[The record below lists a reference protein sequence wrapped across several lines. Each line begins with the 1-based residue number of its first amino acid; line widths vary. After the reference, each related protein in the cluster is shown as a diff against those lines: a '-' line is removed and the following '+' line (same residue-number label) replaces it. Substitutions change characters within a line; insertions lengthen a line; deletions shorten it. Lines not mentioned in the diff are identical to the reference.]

1 MFKRQKRLEELND
14 MKNKYTP
21 TALALYFNYFVHGM
35 GVIILSQ
42 NATALAHQ
50 WGTTVTGALAIVSSL
65 GVGRII
71 NLLISGILSDKFGRK
86 PFVQLGIFTYFVFF
100 VGILFSTNTVV
111 AYILGILAG
120 MANSFLDT
128 GTYPG
133 LMEIY
138 PNAKGTSNVVL
149 KAFISAGQFLLPFIV
164 SGLAAAHMWYG
175 WSFLIPAAILVI
187 TFLYFLFGG
196 AFPDSKAAA
205 KADEEKAEEAE
216 KAADS
221 NVKSNIWLDGTL
233 FIIYGYISQATF
245 YLVSQMLTQY
255 GQQVGGMAQ
264 GAAHSLVSWYSLG
277 SIICVLLTAVLG
289 KKISE
294 IQFVPVYT
302 LGAFVSL
309 LLMWLFPSSAVLM
322 AILAFLVGFF
332 AAGGVMQLA
341 LTVMADFFP
350 AGKGTVT
357 GFFYTAGSIASFT
370 IPLFIGWIGNMRSV
384 MLFDVVIALIGF
396 IDTALIAIRY
406 KKLFG
411 KLGK

>member
-1 MFKRQKRLEELND
+1 

-42 NATALAHQ
+42 NAAALAKQ
-50 WGTTVTGALAIVSSL
+50 WGTSQTAALAVVSAL
-65 GVGRII
+65 GIGRII
-71 NLLISGILSDKFGRK
+71 NLLISGVLSDKFGRK
-86 PFVQLGIFTYFVFF
+86 PFVQLGIVTYFIFF
-100 VGILFSTNTVV
+100 IGILLSPNTVI

-138 PNAKGTSNVVL
+138 PNSKGTSNVVL

-175 WSFLIPAAILVI
+175 WSFIIPAAILVI

-196 AFPDSKAAA
+196 AFPDSNEVTKE
-205 KADEEKAEEAE
+205 DEEKAKKAEEQANDNI
-216 KAADS
+216 AS
-221 NVKSNIWLDGTL
+221 NVWIDGTL

-264 GAAHSLVSWYSLG
+264 VSAHSLVSWYSLG
-277 SIICVLLTAVLG
+277 SICCVLLTAVLG

-302 LGAFVSL
+302 LGAFVSI
-309 LLMWLFPSSAVLM
+309 LLMWLFPTNAALM
-322 AILAFLVGFF
+322 IILAFLVGFF

-341 LTVMADFFP
+341 LTVMAEFFP

-370 IPLFIGWIGNMRSV
+370 IPLFIGWIGNMKNV
-384 MLFDVVIALIGF
+384 MFLDVIIALIGF
-396 IDTALIAIRY
+396 IDTLLIAIRY

-411 KLGK
+411 KLSK

>member
-1 MFKRQKRLEELND
+1 

-50 WGTTVTGALAIVSSL
+50 WGTTITGALAVVSSL
-65 GVGRII
+65 GIGRII
-71 NLLISGILSDKFGRK
+71 NLLISGVLSDKFGRK
-86 PFVQLGIFTYFVFF
+86 PFVQLGIATYFIFF
-100 VGILFSTNTVV
+100 VGILMSPNTVV

-128 GTYPG
+128 GTYPA

-138 PNAKGTSNVVL
+138 PNAKGTSNVIL

-164 SGLAAAHMWYG
+164 SGLAAAGLWYG

-187 TFLYFLFGG
+187 TFLYFIFGG
-196 AFPDSKAAA
+196 AFPNSKAATE
-205 KADEEKAEEAE
+205 ADEKKEAEER
-216 KAADS
+216 K
-221 NVKSNIWLDGTL
+221 NNKTTVKSNIWIDGTL

-255 GQQVGGMAQ
+255 GQEIGHMSQ
-264 GAAHSLVSWYSLG
+264 GAAHSLISWYSLG

-302 LGAFVSL
+302 LGAFISL
-309 LLMWLFPSSAVLM
+309 LLMWMFPGNAALM

-370 IPLFIGWIGNMRSV
+370 IPLFISWIGNMRNV
-384 MLFDVVIALIGF
+384 IFLDVIIALLGF
-396 IDTALIAIRY
+396 IDTIIIAIRY

>member
-1 MFKRQKRLEELND
+1 

-50 WGTTVTGALAIVSSL
+50 WGTTVTGALAVVSSL

-71 NLLISGILSDKFGRK
+71 NLLISGVLSDKFGRK
-86 PFVQLGIFTYFVFF
+86 PFVQIGIFTYFVFF
-100 VGILFSTNTVV
+100 IGILFSRNTIM
-111 AYILGILAG
+111 AYVLGILAG

-138 PNAKGTSNVVL
+138 PNAKGTSNVIL

-164 SGLAAAHMWYG
+164 SGLAAANMWYG
-175 WSFLIPAAILVI
+175 WSFMIPAAILVI
-187 TFLYFLFGG
+187 TFLYFIFGG
-196 AFPDSKAAA
+196 AFPDSKAVAE
-205 KADEEKAEEAE
+205 ADEKKEEE
-216 KAADS
+216 QQADS
-221 NVKSNIWLDGTL
+221 KVKSNIWLDGTL

-255 GQQVGGMAQ
+255 GQSIGHMAQ

-309 LLMWLFPSSAVLM
+309 LLMWMFPTSAVLM
-322 AILAFLVGFF
+322 GILALLVGFF

-341 LTVMADFFP
+341 LTVMANFFP

-370 IPLFIGWIGNMRSV
+370 IPLLIGWIGNMKNV
-384 MLFDVVIALIGF
+384 MFFDVIIALIGF
-396 IDTALIAIRY
+396 IDTALIAMRY
-406 KKLFG
+406 KRLFG

>member
-1 MFKRQKRLEELND
+1 

-50 WGTTVTGALAIVSSL
+50 WGTTVTGALAVVSSL
-65 GVGRII
+65 GVGRIL
-71 NLLISGILSDKFGRK
+71 NLLVSGILSDKFGRK
-86 PFVQLGIFTYFVFF
+86 PFVQLGIATYLVFF
-100 VGILFSTNTVV
+100 IGILFSPNTLV

-138 PNAKGTSNVVL
+138 PNSKGTSNVVL

-164 SGLAAAHMWYG
+164 SGLAASGAWYG
-175 WSFLIPAAILVI
+175 WSFIVPIAVLAIA
-187 TFLYFLFGG
+187 FLYFLFGG
-196 AFPDSKAAA
+196 AFPDSKAVAA
-205 KADEEKAEEAE
+205 EEEKEVEEEGNGA
-216 KAADS
+216 
-221 NVKSNIWLDGTL
+221 VKSNLWVDGAL

-245 YLVSQMLTQY
+245 YMVSQMLTQY
-255 GQQVGGMAQ
+255 GQEVGHMDQ
-264 GAAHSLVSWYSLG
+264 TAAHQLVSWYSLG
-277 SIICVLLTAVLG
+277 SICCVLLTAFLG
-289 KKISE
+289 KKLRE

-302 LGAFVSL
+302 LGAFVSI
-309 LLMWLFPSSAVLM
+309 LMMWMFPQNAGLM

-341 LTVMADFFP
+341 LTVMAEFFP

-370 IPLFIGWIGNMRSV
+370 IPLVINWIGDMRGV
-384 MLFDVVIALIGF
+384 MFFDVIVALIGF
-396 IDTALIAIRY
+396 IDTSLIAIRY
-406 KKLFG
+406 KYLFG

>member
-1 MFKRQKRLEELND
+1 
-14 MKNKYTP
+14 MKNRYTP

-42 NATALAHQ
+42 NAAALAKQ
-50 WGTTVTGALAIVSSL
+50 WGTSQTAALAVVSAL
-65 GVGRII
+65 GIGRII
-71 NLLISGILSDKFGRK
+71 NLLISGVLSDKFGRK
-86 PFVQLGIFTYFVFF
+86 PFVQLGIVTYFIFF
-100 VGILFSTNTVV
+100 IGILLSPNTVI

-138 PNAKGTSNVVL
+138 PNSKGTSNVVL

-175 WSFLIPAAILVI
+175 WSFIIPAAILVV

-196 AFPDSKAAA
+196 AFPDSNEVTKE
-205 KADEEKAEEAE
+205 DEEKSEKAEEQASNNI
-216 KAADS
+216 AS
-221 NVKSNIWLDGTL
+221 NVWIDGTL

-264 GAAHSLVSWYSLG
+264 ASAHSLVSWYSLG
-277 SIICVLLTAVLG
+277 SICCVLLTAVLG

-302 LGAFVSL
+302 LGAFVSI
-309 LLMWLFPSSAVLM
+309 LLMWLFPTNAALM
-322 AILAFLVGFF
+322 IILAFLVGFF

-341 LTVMADFFP
+341 LTVMAEFFP

-370 IPLFIGWIGNMRSV
+370 IPLFIGWIGNMKNV
-384 MLFDVVIALIGF
+384 MFLDVIIALIGF
-396 IDTALIAIRY
+396 IDTLLIAIRY

-411 KLGK
+411 KLSK

>member
-1 MFKRQKRLEELND
+1 

-42 NATALAHQ
+42 NAAVLAKQ
-50 WGTTVTGALAIVSSL
+50 WGTSQTAALAVVSAL
-65 GVGRII
+65 GIGRII
-71 NLLISGILSDKFGRK
+71 NLLISGVLSDKFGRK
-86 PFVQLGIFTYFVFF
+86 PFVQLGIVTYFIFF
-100 VGILFSTNTVV
+100 IGILLSPNTVI

-138 PNAKGTSNVVL
+138 PNSKGTSNVVL

-175 WSFLIPAAILVI
+175 WSFIIPAAILVI

-196 AFPDSKAAA
+196 AFPDSNEVTKE
-205 KADEEKAEEAE
+205 DEEKAKKAEEQANNNI
-216 KAADS
+216 AS
-221 NVKSNIWLDGTL
+221 NVWIDGTL

-264 GAAHSLVSWYSLG
+264 ASAHSLVSWYSLG
-277 SIICVLLTAVLG
+277 SICCVLLTAVLG

-302 LGAFVSL
+302 LGAFVSI
-309 LLMWLFPSSAVLM
+309 LLMWLFPTNAALM
-322 AILAFLVGFF
+322 IILAFLVGFF

-341 LTVMADFFP
+341 LTVMAEFFP

-370 IPLFIGWIGNMRSV
+370 IPLFIGWIGNMKNV
-384 MLFDVVIALIGF
+384 MFLDVIIALIGF
-396 IDTALIAIRY
+396 IDTLLIAIRY

-411 KLGK
+411 KLSK

>member
-1 MFKRQKRLEELND
+1 

-42 NATALAHQ
+42 NATVLAQQ
-50 WGTTVTGALAIVSSL
+50 WGTTVTGALAVVSSL

-71 NLLISGILSDKFGRK
+71 NLLISGVLSDKFGRK
-86 PFVQLGIFTYFVFF
+86 PFVQLGIVTYFIFF
-100 VGILFSTNTVV
+100 IGILFSRNTIV

-138 PNAKGTSNVVL
+138 PNAKGTSNVIL

-164 SGLAAAHMWYG
+164 SGLAACGLWYG
-175 WSFLIPAAILVI
+175 WSFIIPAAILVI

-196 AFPDSKAAA
+196 AFPNSKQVAE
-205 KADEEKAEEAE
+205 ADEKKEEAE
-216 KAADS
+216 ES
-221 NVKSNIWLDGTL
+221 NTNVKSNLWLDGTL

-255 GQQVGGMAQ
+255 GQEIGHMAQ

-302 LGAFVSL
+302 LGAFVSI
-309 LLMWLFPSSAVLM
+309 LLMWLFPTNPLLM
-322 AILAFLVGFF
+322 GILAFLVGFF

-370 IPLFIGWIGNMRSV
+370 IPLFIGWIANMRSV
-384 MLFDVVIALIGF
+384 MLFDVIIALIGF
-396 IDTALIAIRY
+396 VDTVLIAIRY
-406 KKLFG
+406 KRLFG

>member
-1 MFKRQKRLEELND
+1 MLAGGFLEEKN

-21 TALALYFNYFVHGM
+21 TAIALYFNYFVHGM

-50 WGTTVTGALAIVSSL
+50 WGTTVTGALAVVSSL
-65 GVGRII
+65 GIGRII

-86 PFVQLGIFTYFVFF
+86 PFVQLGIATYFIFF
-100 VGILFSTNTVV
+100 IGILFSPNTIV

-138 PNAKGTSNVVL
+138 PNAKGTSNVIL

-164 SGLAAAHMWYG
+164 SGLAAAGMWYG
-175 WSFLIPAAILVI
+175 WSFLIQAAILVI

-196 AFPDSKAAA
+196 AFPNSKAAA
-205 KADEEKAEEAE
+205 EADEKREAEEQ
-216 KAADS
+216 KDSDS
-221 NVKSNIWLDGTL
+221 NVKSNLWIDGTL

-255 GQQVGGMAQ
+255 GQQVGHMSQ

-277 SIICVLLTAVLG
+277 SIICVLLTAILG

-309 LLMWLFPSSAVLM
+309 LLMWMFPTSAALM
-322 AILAFLVGFF
+322 GILAFLVGFF

-370 IPLFIGWIGNMRSV
+370 IPLFIGWIGNMRNV
-384 MLFDVVIALIGF
+384 IFLDVIIALIGF
-396 IDTALIAIRY
+396 IDTVIIAIRY

>member
-1 MFKRQKRLEELND
+1 

-42 NATALAHQ
+42 NAANLAHQ
-50 WGTTVTGALAIVSSL
+50 WGTTETGALAVVSSL
-65 GVGRII
+65 GIGRII
-71 NLLISGILSDKFGRK
+71 NLLASGVLSDKFGRK
-86 PFVQLGIFTYFVFF
+86 PFVQLGIVTYFIFF
-100 VGILFSTNTVV
+100 VGILMSPNTVI

-138 PNAKGTSNVVL
+138 PNSKGTSNVVL
-149 KAFISAGQFLLPFIV
+149 KAFISAGQFFLPFIV
-164 SGLAAAHMWYG
+164 SFLAAAHMWYG
-175 WSFLIPAAILVI
+175 WSFLIPATILVF
-187 TFLYFLFGG
+187 TFLYFMFGG
-196 AFPDSKAAA
+196 AFPDSNSTSKNV
-205 KADEEKAEEAE
+205 EEKETNN
-216 KAADS
+216 
-221 NVKSNIWLDGTL
+221 NVKTNLWLDGTL

-255 GQQVGGMAQ
+255 GQKIGNLSQV
-264 GAAHSLVSWYSLG
+264 AAHSLVSWYSLG
-277 SIICVLLTAVLG
+277 SIICVLTTAALG
-289 KKISE
+289 KKFSE
-294 IQFVPVYT
+294 IQFVPIYT
-302 LGAFVSL
+302 LGAFISL
-309 LLMWLFPSSAVLM
+309 GLMWIYPTNANLMIVLS
-322 AILAFLVGFF
+322 LLVGFF

-341 LTVMADFFP
+341 LTVMAEFFP

-370 IPLFIGWIGNMRSV
+370 IPLAINWIGNMRNV
-384 MLFDVVIALIGF
+384 MLFDVIIALIGF
-396 IDTALIAIRY
+396 IDTSLIAMRY
-406 KKLFG
+406 KKMFG

>member
-1 MFKRQKRLEELND
+1 

-42 NATALAHQ
+42 NAAALAKQ
-50 WGTTVTGALAIVSSL
+50 WGTSQTAALAVVSAL
-65 GVGRII
+65 GIGRII
-71 NLLISGILSDKFGRK
+71 NLLISGVLSDKFGRK
-86 PFVQLGIFTYFVFF
+86 PFVQLGIVTYFIFF
-100 VGILFSTNTVV
+100 IGILLSPNTVI

-138 PNAKGTSNVVL
+138 PNSKGTSNVVL

-175 WSFLIPAAILVI
+175 WSFIIPAAILVI

-196 AFPDSKAAA
+196 AFPDSNEVTKE
-205 KADEEKAEEAE
+205 DEEKAKKAEEQENNNIA
-216 KAADS
+216 S
-221 NVKSNIWLDGTL
+221 NVWIDGTL

-264 GAAHSLVSWYSLG
+264 ASAHSLVSWYSLG
-277 SIICVLLTAVLG
+277 SICCVLLTAVLG

-302 LGAFVSL
+302 LGAFVSI
-309 LLMWLFPSSAVLM
+309 LLMWLFPTNAALM
-322 AILAFLVGFF
+322 IILAFLVGFF

-341 LTVMADFFP
+341 LTVMAEFFP

-370 IPLFIGWIGNMRSV
+370 IPLFIGWIGNMKNV
-384 MLFDVVIALIGF
+384 MFLDVIIALIGF
-396 IDTALIAIRY
+396 IDTLLIAIRY

-411 KLGK
+411 KLSK

>member
-1 MFKRQKRLEELND
+1 MGIV

-42 NATALAHQ
+42 NAANLAHQ
-50 WGTTVTGALAIVSSL
+50 WGTTETGALAVVSSL
-65 GVGRII
+65 GIGRII
-71 NLLISGILSDKFGRK
+71 NLLASGVLSDKFGRK
-86 PFVQLGIFTYFVFF
+86 PFVQLGIVTYFIFF
-100 VGILFSTNTVV
+100 VGILMSPNTVI

-138 PNAKGTSNVVL
+138 PNSKGTSNVVL
-149 KAFISAGQFLLPFIV
+149 KAFISAGQFFLPFIV
-164 SGLAAAHMWYG
+164 SFLAAAHMWYG
-175 WSFLIPAAILVI
+175 WSFLIPATILVL
-187 TFLYFLFGG
+187 TFLYFMFGG
-196 AFPDSKAAA
+196 AFPDSNLTNKTV
-205 KADEEKAEEAE
+205 EEKIT
-216 KAADS
+216 DN
-221 NVKSNIWLDGTL
+221 NVKTNLWLDGTL

-255 GQQVGGMAQ
+255 GQKIGNLSQVT
-264 GAAHSLVSWYSLG
+264 AHSLVSWYSLG
-277 SIICVLLTAVLG
+277 SIICVLTTAVLG
-289 KKISE
+289 KKFSE
-294 IQFVPVYT
+294 IQFVPIYT
-302 LGAFVSL
+302 LGAFISL
-309 LLMWLFPSSAVLM
+309 ALMWLYPTNASLM
-322 AILAFLVGFF
+322 IILSILVGFF

-341 LTVMADFFP
+341 LTVMAEFFP

-370 IPLFIGWIGNMRSV
+370 IPLAINWIGNMRNV
-384 MLFDVVIALIGF
+384 MLFDVIIALIGF
-396 IDTALIAIRY
+396 IDTSMIAMRY
-406 KKLFG
+406 KKMFG

>member
-1 MFKRQKRLEELND
+1 

-42 NATALAHQ
+42 NVAALAKQ
-50 WGTTVTGALAIVSSL
+50 WGTSQTAALAVVSAL
-65 GVGRII
+65 GIGRII
-71 NLLISGILSDKFGRK
+71 NLLISGVLSDKFGRK
-86 PFVQLGIFTYFVFF
+86 PFVQLGIVTYFIFF
-100 VGILFSTNTVV
+100 IGILLSPNTVI

-138 PNAKGTSNVVL
+138 PNSKGTSNVVL

-175 WSFLIPAAILVI
+175 WSFIIPAAILVI

-196 AFPDSKAAA
+196 AFPDSNEVTKE
-205 KADEEKAEEAE
+205 DEEKAKKAEEQANNNI
-216 KAADS
+216 AS
-221 NVKSNIWLDGTL
+221 NVWIDGTL

-264 GAAHSLVSWYSLG
+264 ASAHSLVSWYSLG
-277 SIICVLLTAVLG
+277 SICCVLLTAVLG

-302 LGAFVSL
+302 LGAFVSI
-309 LLMWLFPSSAVLM
+309 LLMWLFPTNAALM
-322 AILAFLVGFF
+322 IILAFLVGFF

-370 IPLFIGWIGNMRSV
+370 IPLFIGWIGNMKNV
-384 MLFDVVIALIGF
+384 MFLDVIIALLGF
-396 IDTALIAIRY
+396 IDTLLIAIRY

-411 KLGK
+411 KLSK

>member
-1 MFKRQKRLEELND
+1 

-42 NATALAHQ
+42 NAAALAKQ
-50 WGTTVTGALAIVSSL
+50 WGTSQTAALAVVSAL
-65 GVGRII
+65 GIGRII
-71 NLLISGILSDKFGRK
+71 NLLISGVLSDKFGRK
-86 PFVQLGIFTYFVFF
+86 PFVQLGIVTYFIFF
-100 VGILFSTNTVV
+100 IGILLSPNTVI

-138 PNAKGTSNVVL
+138 PNSKGTSNVVL

-175 WSFLIPAAILVI
+175 WSFIIPAAILVI

-196 AFPDSKAAA
+196 AFPDSNEVTKE
-205 KADEEKAEEAE
+205 DEEKVEKAEEQASNNI
-216 KAADS
+216 AS
-221 NVKSNIWLDGTL
+221 NVWIDGTL

-255 GQQVGGMAQ
+255 GQQVGDMAQ
-264 GAAHSLVSWYSLG
+264 ASAHSLVSWYSLG
-277 SIICVLLTAVLG
+277 SICCVLLTAVLG

-302 LGAFVSL
+302 LGAFVSI
-309 LLMWLFPSSAVLM
+309 LLMWLFPTNAALM
-322 AILAFLVGFF
+322 IILAFLVGFF

-341 LTVMADFFP
+341 LTVMAEFFP

-370 IPLFIGWIGNMRSV
+370 IPLFIGWIGNMKNV
-384 MLFDVVIALIGF
+384 MFLDVIIALIGF
-396 IDTALIAIRY
+396 IDTLLIAIRY

-411 KLGK
+411 KLSK

>member
-1 MFKRQKRLEELND
+1 

-42 NATALAHQ
+42 NAAVLAKQ
-50 WGTTVTGALAIVSSL
+50 WGTSQTAALAVVSAL
-65 GVGRII
+65 GIGRII
-71 NLLISGILSDKFGRK
+71 NLLISGVLSDKFGRK
-86 PFVQLGIFTYFVFF
+86 PFVQLGIVTYFIFF
-100 VGILFSTNTVV
+100 IGILLSPNTVI

-138 PNAKGTSNVVL
+138 PNSKGTSNVVL

-175 WSFLIPAAILVI
+175 WSFIIPAAILVI

-196 AFPDSKAAA
+196 AFPDSNEVTKE
-205 KADEEKAEEAE
+205 DEEKAKKAEEQANNNI
-216 KAADS
+216 AI
-221 NVKSNIWLDGTL
+221 NVWIDGTL

-264 GAAHSLVSWYSLG
+264 ASAHSLVSWYSLG
-277 SIICVLLTAVLG
+277 SICCVLLTAVLG

-302 LGAFVSL
+302 LGAFVSI
-309 LLMWLFPSSAVLM
+309 LLMWLFPTNAALM
-322 AILAFLVGFF
+322 IILAFLVGFF

-341 LTVMADFFP
+341 LTVMAEFFP

-370 IPLFIGWIGNMRSV
+370 IPLFIGWIGNMKNV
-384 MLFDVVIALIGF
+384 MFLDVIIALIGF
-396 IDTALIAIRY
+396 IDTLLIAIRY

-411 KLGK
+411 KLSK

>member
-1 MFKRQKRLEELND
+1 

-42 NATALAHQ
+42 NAAALAKQ
-50 WGTTVTGALAIVSSL
+50 WGTSQTAALAVVSAL
-65 GVGRII
+65 GIGRII
-71 NLLISGILSDKFGRK
+71 NLLISGVLSDKFGRK
-86 PFVQLGIFTYFVFF
+86 PFVQLGIVTYFIFF
-100 VGILFSTNTVV
+100 IGILLSPNTVI

-138 PNAKGTSNVVL
+138 PNSKGTSNVVL

-175 WSFLIPAAILVI
+175 WSFIIPAAILVV

-196 AFPDSKAAA
+196 AFPDSNEVTKE
-205 KADEEKAEEAE
+205 DEEKAEKAE
-216 KAADS
+216 KAEEQASNNIAS
-221 NVKSNIWLDGTL
+221 NVWIDGTL

-264 GAAHSLVSWYSLG
+264 ASAHSLVSWYSLG
-277 SIICVLLTAVLG
+277 SICCVLLTAVLG

-302 LGAFVSL
+302 LGAFVSI
-309 LLMWLFPSSAVLM
+309 LLMWLFPTNAALM
-322 AILAFLVGFF
+322 IILAFLVGFF

-341 LTVMADFFP
+341 LTVMAEFFP

-370 IPLFIGWIGNMRSV
+370 IPLFIGWIGNMKNV
-384 MLFDVVIALIGF
+384 MFLDVIIALIGF
-396 IDTALIAIRY
+396 IDTLLIAIRY

-411 KLGK
+411 KLSK

>member
-1 MFKRQKRLEELND
+1 

-42 NATALAHQ
+42 NASVLAHQ
-50 WGTTVTGALAIVSSL
+50 WGTTVTGALAVVSSL

-71 NLLISGILSDKFGRK
+71 NLLISGILSDRFGRK
-86 PFVQLGIFTYFVFF
+86 PFVQLGIVTYFIFF
-100 VGILFSTNTVV
+100 VGILFSRSTLV

-138 PNAKGTSNVVL
+138 PNSKGTSNVIL

-164 SGLAAAHMWYG
+164 SGLAAAGLWYG
-175 WSFLIPAAILVI
+175 WSFVIPAAILVI
-187 TFLYFLFGG
+187 TFLYFLLGG

-205 KADEEKAEEAE
+205 EADEKKEAEEQ
-216 KAADS
+216 KDT

-255 GQQVGGMAQ
+255 GQQVGHMAQ
-264 GAAHSLVSWYSLG
+264 SAAHSLVSWYSLG

-289 KKISE
+289 KKFSE

-302 LGAFVSL
+302 LGAFVSI
-309 LLMWLFPSSAVLM
+309 LLMWLFPTNPVLM
-322 AILAFLVGFF
+322 GILALLVGFF

-370 IPLFIGWIGNMRSV
+370 IPLFIGWIGDMRNV
-384 MLFDVVIALIGF
+384 MFFDVIIALIGF
-396 IDTALIAIRY
+396 VDTVLIAIRY

>member
-1 MFKRQKRLEELND
+1 

-42 NATALAHQ
+42 NAANLAHQ
-50 WGTTVTGALAIVSSL
+50 WGTTETGALAVVSSL
-65 GVGRII
+65 GIGRII
-71 NLLISGILSDKFGRK
+71 NLLASGVLSDKFGRK
-86 PFVQLGIFTYFVFF
+86 PFVQLGIVTYFIFF
-100 VGILFSTNTVV
+100 IGILMSPNTVI

-138 PNAKGTSNVVL
+138 PNSKGTSNVVL
-149 KAFISAGQFLLPFIV
+149 KAFISAGQFFLPFIV
-164 SGLAAAHMWYG
+164 SFLAAAHMWYG
-175 WSFLIPAAILVI
+175 WSFLIPATILVL
-187 TFLYFLFGG
+187 TFLYFMFGG
-196 AFPDSKAAA
+196 AFPDSNSTSKAV
-205 KADEEKAEEAE
+205 EEKETNN
-216 KAADS
+216 
-221 NVKSNIWLDGTL
+221 NVKTNLWLDGTL

-255 GQQVGGMAQ
+255 GQKIGNLSQV
-264 GAAHSLVSWYSLG
+264 AAHSLVSWYSLG
-277 SIICVLLTAVLG
+277 SIICVLTTAALG
-289 KKISE
+289 KKFSE
-294 IQFVPVYT
+294 IQFVPIYT
-302 LGAFVSL
+302 LGAFISL
-309 LLMWLFPSSAVLM
+309 GLMWIYPTNANLM
-322 AILAFLVGFF
+322 IILSLLVGFF

-341 LTVMADFFP
+341 LTVMAEFFP

-370 IPLFIGWIGNMRSV
+370 IPLAINWIGNMRNV
-384 MLFDVVIALIGF
+384 MLFDVIIALIGF
-396 IDTALIAIRY
+396 IDTSLIAIRY
-406 KKLFG
+406 QKMFG

>member
-1 MFKRQKRLEELND
+1 

-21 TALALYFNYFVHGM
+21 TAMALYFNYFVHGM

-50 WGTTVTGALAIVSSL
+50 WGTSVTGALAVVSAL

-71 NLLISGILSDKFGRK
+71 NLLISGVLSDRFGRK
-86 PFVQLGIFTYFVFF
+86 PFVQLGIVFYFIFF
-100 VGILFSTNTVV
+100 VGILFSKNTVV
-111 AYILGILAG
+111 AYILGVLAG

-138 PNAKGTSNVVL
+138 PNAKGTSNVIL

-164 SGLAAAHMWYG
+164 SGLAAAGLWYG

-187 TFLYFLFGG
+187 TFIYFLHGS
-196 AFPDSKAAA
+196 FPNSQEVTKEDESKEA
-205 KADEEKAEEAE
+205 KEEA
-216 KAADS
+216 ASGS
-221 NVKSNIWLDGTL
+221 NVKSSIWLDGTL
-233 FIIYGYISQATF
+233 FIIYGFISQATF

-255 GQQVGGMAQ
+255 GQEIGHMTQ

-289 KKISE
+289 KKFSE

-302 LGAFVSL
+302 LGAFISI
-309 LLMWLFPSSAVLM
+309 LLMWMFPTSAVLM
-322 AILAFLVGFF
+322 GILSFLVGFF

-357 GFFYTAGSIASFT
+357 GFFYTAGSIASF
-370 IPLFIGWIGNMRSV
+370 IMPLAIGWIGNMRNV
-384 MLFDVVIALIGF
+384 MLFDVIIALIGF
-396 IDTALIAIRY
+396 VDTALIAIRY

>member
-1 MFKRQKRLEELND
+1 

-42 NATALAHQ
+42 NAAALAKQ
-50 WGTTVTGALAIVSSL
+50 WGTSQTAALAVVSAL
-65 GVGRII
+65 GIGRII
-71 NLLISGILSDKFGRK
+71 NLLISGVLLDKFGRK
-86 PFVQLGIFTYFVFF
+86 PFVQLGIVTYFIFF
-100 VGILFSTNTVV
+100 IGILLSPNTVI

-138 PNAKGTSNVVL
+138 PNSKGTSNVVL

-175 WSFLIPAAILVI
+175 WSFIIPAAILVV

-196 AFPDSKAAA
+196 AFPDSNEVTKE
-205 KADEEKAEEAE
+205 DEEKAEKAE
-216 KAADS
+216 EQASNNIAS
-221 NVKSNIWLDGTL
+221 NVWIDGTL

-264 GAAHSLVSWYSLG
+264 ASAHSLVSWYSLG
-277 SIICVLLTAVLG
+277 SICCVLLTAVLG

-302 LGAFVSL
+302 LGAFVSI
-309 LLMWLFPSSAVLM
+309 LLMWLFPTNAALM
-322 AILAFLVGFF
+322 IILAFLVGFF

-341 LTVMADFFP
+341 LTVMAEFFP

-370 IPLFIGWIGNMRSV
+370 IPLFIGWIGNMKNV
-384 MLFDVVIALIGF
+384 MFLDVIIALIGF
-396 IDTALIAIRY
+396 IDTLLIAIRY

-411 KLGK
+411 KLSK

>member
-1 MFKRQKRLEELND
+1 MGIV

-42 NATALAHQ
+42 NAANLAHQ
-50 WGTTVTGALAIVSSL
+50 WGTTETGALAVVSSL
-65 GVGRII
+65 GIGRII
-71 NLLISGILSDKFGRK
+71 NLLASGVLSDKFGRK
-86 PFVQLGIFTYFVFF
+86 PFVQLGIVTYFIFF
-100 VGILFSTNTVV
+100 VGILMAPNTVI

-138 PNAKGTSNVVL
+138 PNSKGTSNVVL
-149 KAFISAGQFLLPFIV
+149 KAFISAGQFFLPFIV
-164 SGLAAAHMWYG
+164 SFLAAAHMWYG
-175 WSFLIPAAILVI
+175 WSFLIPATILVL
-187 TFLYFLFGG
+187 TFLYFMFGG
-196 AFPDSKAAA
+196 AFPDSNSTNKTV
-205 KADEEKAEEAE
+205 EEKIT
-216 KAADS
+216 DN
-221 NVKSNIWLDGTL
+221 NVKTNLWLDGTL

-255 GQQVGGMAQ
+255 GQKIGNLSQVT
-264 GAAHSLVSWYSLG
+264 AHSLVSWYSLG
-277 SIICVLLTAVLG
+277 SIICVLTTAVLG
-289 KKISE
+289 KKFSE
-294 IQFVPVYT
+294 IQFVPIYT
-302 LGAFVSL
+302 LGAFISL
-309 LLMWLFPSSAVLM
+309 ALMWLYPTNASLM
-322 AILAFLVGFF
+322 IILSILVGFF

-341 LTVMADFFP
+341 LTVMAEFFP

-370 IPLFIGWIGNMRSV
+370 IPLAINWIGNMRNV
-384 MLFDVVIALIGF
+384 MLFDVIIALIGF
-396 IDTALIAIRY
+396 IDTSMIAMRY
-406 KKLFG
+406 KKMFG

>member
-1 MFKRQKRLEELND
+1 

-42 NATALAHQ
+42 NAAALAKQ
-50 WGTTVTGALAIVSSL
+50 WGTSQTAALAVVSAL
-65 GVGRII
+65 GIGRII
-71 NLLISGILSDKFGRK
+71 NLLISGVLSDKFGRK
-86 PFVQLGIFTYFVFF
+86 PFVQLGIVTYFIFF
-100 VGILFSTNTVV
+100 IGILLSPNTVI

-138 PNAKGTSNVVL
+138 PNSKGTSNVVL

-175 WSFLIPAAILVI
+175 WSFIIPAAILVI

-196 AFPDSKAAA
+196 AFPDSNEVTKE
-205 KADEEKAEEAE
+205 DEEKAEKAE
-216 KAADS
+216 EQASNNIAS
-221 NVKSNIWLDGTL
+221 NVWIDGTL

-264 GAAHSLVSWYSLG
+264 ASAHSLVSWYSLG
-277 SIICVLLTAVLG
+277 SICCVLLTAVLG

-302 LGAFVSL
+302 LGAFVSI
-309 LLMWLFPSSAVLM
+309 LLMWLFPTNAALM
-322 AILAFLVGFF
+322 IILAFLVGFF

-341 LTVMADFFP
+341 LTVMAEFFP

-370 IPLFIGWIGNMRSV
+370 IPLFIGWIGNMKNV
-384 MLFDVVIALIGF
+384 MFLDVIIALIGF
-396 IDTALIAIRY
+396 IDTLLIAIRY

-411 KLGK
+411 KLSK

>member
-1 MFKRQKRLEELND
+1 

-42 NATALAHQ
+42 NATVLAKQ
-50 WGTTVTGALAIVSSL
+50 WGTTVTGALAVVSAL

-71 NLLISGILSDKFGRK
+71 NLLISGVLSDKFGRK
-86 PFVQLGIFTYFVFF
+86 PFVQLGIATYFIFF
-100 VGILFSTNTVV
+100 VGILFSKSVVV

-138 PNAKGTSNVVL
+138 PNAKGTSNVIL

-164 SGLAAAHMWYG
+164 SGLAAAGMWYG

-205 KADEEKAEEAE
+205 EADEKREQEEKATNN
-216 KAADS
+216 S
-221 NVKSNIWLDGTL
+221 NVKSNLWLDGTL

-255 GQQVGGMAQ
+255 GQEIGHMAQ

-302 LGAFVSL
+302 LGAFVSI
-309 LLMWLFPSSAVLM
+309 LLMWLFPTSAFLM
-322 AILAFLVGFF
+322 GILAFLVGFF

-370 IPLFIGWIGNMRSV
+370 IPLFIGWIGNMRNV
-384 MLFDVVIALIGF
+384 MFFDVVIALIGF

>member
-1 MFKRQKRLEELND
+1 

-21 TALALYFNYFVHGM
+21 TAIALYFNYFVHGM

-42 NATALAHQ
+42 NAAALAKQ
-50 WGTTVTGALAIVSSL
+50 WGTTQTAALAVVSAL

-86 PFVQLGIFTYFVFF
+86 PFVQVGIITYFVFF
-100 VGILFSTNTVV
+100 IGILISPNTFV

-138 PNAKGTSNVVL
+138 PNSKGTSNVVL

-164 SGLAAAHMWYG
+164 SGLATAHIWYG
-175 WSFLIPAAILVI
+175 WSFLIPSAILLINFV
-187 TFLYFLFGG
+187 FFLFGG
-196 AFPDSKAAA
+196 AFPNSKEVA
-205 KADEEKAEEAE
+205 KADESKVSKVTEKT
-216 KAADS
+216 DTT
-221 NVKSNIWLDGTL
+221 VKSNLLIDGTL

-277 SIICVLLTAVLG
+277 SIVCVLLTAFLG
-289 KKISE
+289 KKFSE

-302 LGAFVSL
+302 LGAFLSI
-309 LLMWLFPSSAVLM
+309 LLMWLFPTNAGLM
-322 AILAFLVGFF
+322 CVLAFLVGFF

-341 LTVMADFFP
+341 LTVMAEFFP

-370 IPLFIGWIGNMRSV
+370 IPLFIGWIGNMKNV
-384 MLFDVVIALIGF
+384 MLLDVIIALIGF
-396 IDTALIAIRY
+396 IDTLLIAIRY

-411 KLGK
+411 KLEK

>member
-1 MFKRQKRLEELND
+1 

-50 WGTTVTGALAIVSSL
+50 WGTTVTGALAVVSSL

-71 NLLISGILSDKFGRK
+71 NLLISGVLSDKFGRK
-86 PFVQLGIFTYFVFF
+86 PFVQIGIFTYFVFF
-100 VGILFSTNTVV
+100 IGILFSRNTIM
-111 AYILGILAG
+111 AYVLGILAG

-138 PNAKGTSNVVL
+138 PNAKGTSNVIL

-164 SGLAAAHMWYG
+164 SGLAAANMWYG
-175 WSFLIPAAILVI
+175 WSFMIPAAILVI
-187 TFLYFLFGG
+187 TFLYFIFGG
-196 AFPDSKAAA
+196 AFPDSKAVAE
-205 KADEEKAEEAE
+205 ADEKKEEE
-216 KAADS
+216 QQADS
-221 NVKSNIWLDGTL
+221 KVKSNIWLDGTL

-255 GQQVGGMAQ
+255 GQSIGHMAQ

-309 LLMWLFPSSAVLM
+309 LLMWMFPTSAVLM
-322 AILAFLVGFF
+322 GILALLVGFF

-341 LTVMADFFP
+341 LTVMAYFFP

-370 IPLFIGWIGNMRSV
+370 IPLLIGWIGNMKNV
-384 MLFDVVIALIGF
+384 MFFDVIIALIGF
-396 IDTALIAIRY
+396 IDTALIAMRY

>member
-1 MFKRQKRLEELND
+1 

-42 NATALAHQ
+42 NAAALAKQ
-50 WGTTVTGALAIVSSL
+50 WGTSQTAALAVVSAL
-65 GVGRII
+65 GIGRII
-71 NLLISGILSDKFGRK
+71 NLLISGVLSDKFGRK
-86 PFVQLGIFTYFVFF
+86 PFVQLGIVTYFIFF
-100 VGILFSTNTVV
+100 IGILLSPNTVI

-138 PNAKGTSNVVL
+138 PNSKGTSNVVL

-164 SGLAAAHMWYG
+164 SGLAAAHMWFG
-175 WSFLIPAAILVI
+175 WSFIIPAAILVV

-196 AFPDSKAAA
+196 AFPDSNEVTKE
-205 KADEEKAEEAE
+205 DEEKSEKAEEQASNNI
-216 KAADS
+216 AS
-221 NVKSNIWLDGTL
+221 NVWIDGTL

-264 GAAHSLVSWYSLG
+264 ASAHSLVSWYSLG
-277 SIICVLLTAVLG
+277 SICCVLLTAVLG

-302 LGAFVSL
+302 LGAFVSI
-309 LLMWLFPSSAVLM
+309 LLMWLFPTNAALM
-322 AILAFLVGFF
+322 IILAFLVGFF

-341 LTVMADFFP
+341 LTVMAEFFP

-370 IPLFIGWIGNMRSV
+370 IPLFIGWIGNMKNV
-384 MLFDVVIALIGF
+384 MFLDVIIALIGF
-396 IDTALIAIRY
+396 IDTLLIAIRY

-411 KLGK
+411 KLSK

>member
-1 MFKRQKRLEELND
+1 

-42 NATALAHQ
+42 NAAALAKQ
-50 WGTTVTGALAIVSSL
+50 WGTSQTAALAVVSAL
-65 GVGRII
+65 GIGRII
-71 NLLISGILSDKFGRK
+71 NLLISGVLSDKFGRK
-86 PFVQLGIFTYFVFF
+86 PFVQLGIVTYFIFF
-100 VGILFSTNTVV
+100 IGILLSPNTVI

-138 PNAKGTSNVVL
+138 PNSKGTSNVVL

-164 SGLAAAHMWYG
+164 SGLATAHMWYG
-175 WSFLIPAAILVI
+175 WSFIIPAAILVV

-196 AFPDSKAAA
+196 AFPDSNEVTKE
-205 KADEEKAEEAE
+205 DEEKAEKAE
-216 KAADS
+216 EQASNNIAS
-221 NVKSNIWLDGTL
+221 NVWIDGTL

-264 GAAHSLVSWYSLG
+264 ASAHSLVSWYSLG
-277 SIICVLLTAVLG
+277 SICCVLLTAVLG

-302 LGAFVSL
+302 LGAFVSI
-309 LLMWLFPSSAVLM
+309 LLMWLFPTNAALM
-322 AILAFLVGFF
+322 IILAFLVGFF

-341 LTVMADFFP
+341 LTVMAEFFP

-370 IPLFIGWIGNMRSV
+370 IPLFIGWIGNMKNV
-384 MLFDVVIALIGF
+384 MFLDVIIALIGF
-396 IDTALIAIRY
+396 IDTLLIAIRY

-411 KLGK
+411 KLSK

>member
-1 MFKRQKRLEELND
+1 

-42 NATALAHQ
+42 NAAALAKQ
-50 WGTTVTGALAIVSSL
+50 WGTSQTAALAVVSAL
-65 GVGRII
+65 GIGRII
-71 NLLISGILSDKFGRK
+71 NLLISGVLSDKFGRK
-86 PFVQLGIFTYFVFF
+86 PFVQLGIVTYFIFF
-100 VGILFSTNTVV
+100 IGILLSPNTVI

-138 PNAKGTSNVVL
+138 PNSKGTSNVVL

-175 WSFLIPAAILVI
+175 WSFIIPAAILVV

-196 AFPDSKAAA
+196 AFPDSNEVTKE
-205 KADEEKAEEAE
+205 DEEKAEKAE
-216 KAADS
+216 EQASNNIAS
-221 NVKSNIWLDGTL
+221 NVWIDGTL

-255 GQQVGGMAQ
+255 GQQVGDMAQ
-264 GAAHSLVSWYSLG
+264 ASAHSLVSWYSLG
-277 SIICVLLTAVLG
+277 SICCVLLTAVLG

-302 LGAFVSL
+302 LGAFVSI
-309 LLMWLFPSSAVLM
+309 LLMWLFPTNAALM
-322 AILAFLVGFF
+322 IILAFLVGFF

-341 LTVMADFFP
+341 LTVMAEFFP

-370 IPLFIGWIGNMRSV
+370 IPLFIGWIGNMKNV
-384 MLFDVVIALIGF
+384 MFLDVIIALIGF
-396 IDTALIAIRY
+396 IDTLLIAIRY

-411 KLGK
+411 KLSK

>member
-1 MFKRQKRLEELND
+1 

-42 NATALAHQ
+42 NAAALAKQ
-50 WGTTVTGALAIVSSL
+50 WGTSQTAALAVVSAL
-65 GVGRII
+65 GIGRII
-71 NLLISGILSDKFGRK
+71 NLLISGVLSDKFGRK
-86 PFVQLGIFTYFVFF
+86 PFVQLGIVTYFIFF
-100 VGILFSTNTVV
+100 IGILLSPNTVI

-138 PNAKGTSNVVL
+138 PNSKGTSNVVL

-175 WSFLIPAAILVI
+175 WSFIIPAAILVV

-196 AFPDSKAAA
+196 AFPDSNEVTKE
-205 KADEEKAEEAE
+205 DEEKAEKAE
-216 KAADS
+216 EQASNNIAS
-221 NVKSNIWLDGTL
+221 NVWIDGTL

-264 GAAHSLVSWYSLG
+264 ASAHSLVSWYSLG
-277 SIICVLLTAVLG
+277 SICCVLLTAVLG

-302 LGAFVSL
+302 LGAFVSI
-309 LLMWLFPSSAVLM
+309 LLMWLFPTNATLM
-322 AILAFLVGFF
+322 IILAFLVGFF

-341 LTVMADFFP
+341 LTVMAEFFP

-370 IPLFIGWIGNMRSV
+370 IPLFIGWIGNMKNV
-384 MLFDVVIALIGF
+384 MFLDVIIALIGF
-396 IDTALIAIRY
+396 IDTLLIAIRY

-411 KLGK
+411 KLSK

>member
-1 MFKRQKRLEELND
+1 

-42 NATALAHQ
+42 NAANLAHQ
-50 WGTTVTGALAIVSSL
+50 WGTTETGALAVVSSL
-65 GVGRII
+65 GIGRII
-71 NLLISGILSDKFGRK
+71 NLLASGVLSDKFGRK
-86 PFVQLGIFTYFVFF
+86 PFVQLGIVTYFIFF
-100 VGILFSTNTVV
+100 VGILMSPNTVI

-138 PNAKGTSNVVL
+138 PNSKGTSNVVL
-149 KAFISAGQFLLPFIV
+149 KAFISAGQFFLPFIV
-164 SGLAAAHMWYG
+164 SFLAAAHMWYG
-175 WSFLIPAAILVI
+175 WSFLIPATILVL
-187 TFLYFLFGG
+187 TFLYFMFGG
-196 AFPDSKAAA
+196 AFPDSNSTNKTV
-205 KADEEKAEEAE
+205 EEKIT
-216 KAADS
+216 DN
-221 NVKSNIWLDGTL
+221 NVKTNLWLDGTL

-255 GQQVGGMAQ
+255 GQKIGNLSQVT
-264 GAAHSLVSWYSLG
+264 AHSLVSWYSLG
-277 SIICVLLTAVLG
+277 SIICVLTTAVLG
-289 KKISE
+289 KKFSE
-294 IQFVPVYT
+294 IQFVPIYT
-302 LGAFVSL
+302 LGAFISL
-309 LLMWLFPSSAVLM
+309 ALMWLYPTNASLM
-322 AILAFLVGFF
+322 IILSILVGFF

-341 LTVMADFFP
+341 LTVMAEFFP

-370 IPLFIGWIGNMRSV
+370 IPLAINWIGNMRNV
-384 MLFDVVIALIGF
+384 MLFDVIIALIGF
-396 IDTALIAIRY
+396 IDTSMIAMRY
-406 KKLFG
+406 KKMFG